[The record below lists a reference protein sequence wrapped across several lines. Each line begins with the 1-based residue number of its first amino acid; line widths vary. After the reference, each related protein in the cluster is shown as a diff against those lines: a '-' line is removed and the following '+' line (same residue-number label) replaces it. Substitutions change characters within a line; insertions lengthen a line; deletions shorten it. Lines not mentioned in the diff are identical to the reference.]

1 MNQIN
6 VTSPITWQLLAFKAL
21 SIDQLYELLAL
32 RAQVFV
38 VEQHCAYQ
46 DIDGIDRDDETYHLL
61 GYQNH
66 QLVAYLRLMAPDTLS
81 ESVNGIKYAKI
92 GRVVT
97 SPDARGMGLGRRLL
111 EQGLLANKQLWA
123 NPPLYISAQKYLLQF
138 YKGYGFIETGEE
150 YLEDGIPHIAMI
162 KTTAEVNYMA

>member
-1 MNQIN
+1 M
-6 VTSPITWQLLAFKAL
+6 TWQLLAFKAL
-21 SIDQLYELLAL
+21 STDQLYELLAL

-46 DIDGIDRDDETYHLL
+46 DIDGIDRDDKTYHLL

-66 QLVAYLRLMAPDTLS
+66 QLVAYLRLMAPSLLP
-81 ESVNGIKYAKI
+81 ESVNAIKYAKI

-97 SPDARGMGLGRRLL
+97 SPDARGRGLGHQLL
-111 EQGLLANKQLWA
+111 EQSLIANKQLWA

-138 YKGYGFIETGEE
+138 YRGYGFIETGDE

-162 KTTAEVNYMA
+162 RTTAEVNYLA